1 MVSVFPQLLDY
12 SFLAISVLRITLGVI
27 FILFAYGKL
36 FRERTERIAFFDK
49 LSLRPAIVF
58 FSIVTGLE
66 LIAGIFLTIGLFT
79 QVMALVTGTLMV
91 LATLIKWR
99 RPDVLPYN
107 TVEFYILLA
116 IVSFSLIFLGPGSFS
131 FDLPL

>member
-1 MVSVFPQLLDY
+1 MLSVFPQLFDY
-12 SFLAISVLRITLGVI
+12 SFLAITVLRITLGVI
-27 FILFAYGKL
+27 FIFFAYGKL
-36 FRERTERIAFFDK
+36 FRERSMRIAFFDK

-79 QVMALVTGTLMV
+79 QIMAMITGTLMV

-107 TVEFYILLA
+107 TAEFYILLA
-116 IVSFSLIFLGPGSFS
+116 LVSYSLVFLGPGSFA

>member
-1 MVSVFPQLLDY
+1 MVSVFPQLFDY
-12 SFLAISVLRITLGVI
+12 SFLAISVLRITLGAI

-66 LIAGIFLTIGLFT
+66 FLAGIFLTIGLFT

-91 LATLIKWR
+91 FATLIKWR

-107 TVEFYILLA
+107 TVEFYVLLA
-116 IVSFSLIFLGPGSFS
+116 IVSFSLTFLGPGSFS
-131 FDLPL
+131 LDLPL